1 MCTQESLNVENLKL
15 QLGYANK
22 MVTNELIKFLNENSE
37 KFMENMKDF
46 VEKFYPSL
54 TDAITIWTT
63 LANYC

>member
-1 MCTQESLNVENLKL
+1 
-15 QLGYANK
+15 